1 MFITYR
7 AIVEGQLAC
16 DLPQDL
22 FLLAS
27 FRKVA
32 PDSEYGLSGRTEK
45 RAVSLSMRD
54 ILIGADLD
62 LPQYRCTVEMGPPV
76 SR

>member
-1 MFITYR
+1 MFSTYR

-16 DLPQDL
+16 GLPQDL

-32 PDSEYGLSGRTEK
+32 PDSRYGLSGRVEN
-45 RAVSLSMRD
+45 RAVSLPMPD
-54 ILIGADLD
+54 NLIGADLD
-62 LPQYRCTVEMGPPV
+62 LLLHCCTVEMGAPV